1 MNAVSVVDFIGL
13 IASILAL
20 VFLIKDRYKK
30 MEKDTTITLTILLG
44 LIVFYTSINVL
55 DWTGITDFI
64 DIYEDYVR
72 ILEPIMWMF
81 FLYAF
86 LMNYQISKT
95 RETERSLRIN
105 REELKKS
112 EQRYR
117 SYMENA
123 PVGIFIIDS
132 NLHYLDVN
140 SVACQ
145 MTGYS
150 REELLQMTIQD
161 LLSLEITDDPFA
173 QLYQERQTG
182 NSPSVSSAQKEM
194 PIFKKDGS
202 EFYALLR
209 TVKLSRDTYM
219 AFCLDITKRKQME
232 KELKLTNENL
242 TIEKKLAE
250 AANQAK
256 SEFLANMSHEL
267 RTPLNGILGFT
278 NLLKDTE
285 LSSEQQS
292 YVEDVLFSS
301 HNLLNII
308 EDILDFS
315 KIEAGALVIEHT
327 QTNIQTLVENAYR
340 MMRQK
345 AENKGLKIDLFV
357 DDSIPTCVMSDP
369 YHLSQVLVN
378 LLSNAV
384 KFTEKGSISIH
395 CQQIHSTS
403 KDMTLKFA
411 VSDTGIGIKDDM
423 QTKIFEYFTQAD
435 SSITRKY
442 GGTGLGLTIV
452 DKILKMMQ
460 SQIIVD
466 SELNKGSTFS
476 FELVVQRCE
485 KVNP

>member
-1 MNAVSVVDFIGL
+1 MMNFQ
-13 IASILAL
+13 
-20 VFLIKDRYKK
+20 
-30 MEKDTTITLTILLG
+30 
-44 LIVFYTSINVL
+44 INK
-55 DWTGITDFI
+55 
-64 DIYEDYVR
+64 R
-72 ILEPIMWMF
+72 
-81 FLYAF
+81 
-86 LMNYQISKT
+86 K
-95 RETERSLRIN
+95 ETERSLRIN

-112 EQRYR
+112 EKRYR

-123 PVGIFIIDS
+123 PLGIFIADS
-132 NLHYLDVN
+132 SLSYLDVN

-150 REELLQMTIQD
+150 RDELLQMTIQD
-161 LLSLEITDDPFA
+161 LLSSKISVNPFEE
-173 QLYQERQTG
+173 LNHEHSVDKNQTVL
-182 NSPSVSSAQKEM
+182 SIQKET
-194 PIFKKDGS
+194 PLLKKDGS

-209 TVKLSRDTYM
+209 TVKLSQNTYM

-250 AANQAK
+250 ASNQAK

-278 NLLKDTE
+278 NLLKDTT
-285 LSSEQQS
+285 LSPEQQS

-327 QTNIQTLVENAYR
+327 QTNIKTLVENAYR
-340 MMRQK
+340 MTKYK
-345 AENKGLKIDLFV
+345 AGKKGLKTEIFV
-357 DDSIPTCVMSDP
+357 DDSIPSCVMTDS

-384 KFTEKGSISIH
+384 KFTEQGGIAIH
-395 CQQIHSTS
+395 CQQIRSTN
-403 KDMTLKFA
+403 KDLTLRFA
-411 VSDTGIGIKDDM
+411 VSDTGIGIKDDE

-452 DKILKMMQ
+452 DKILEMMH
-460 SQIIVD
+460 SQIRVESVI
-466 SELNKGSTFS
+466 NQGSTFS
-476 FELVVQRCE
+476 FELIVQRCTSL
-485 KVNP
+485 NP

>member
-1 MNAVSVVDFIGL
+1 
-13 IASILAL
+13 
-20 VFLIKDRYKK
+20 
-30 MEKDTTITLTILLG
+30 
-44 LIVFYTSINVL
+44 
-55 DWTGITDFI
+55 
-64 DIYEDYVR
+64 
-72 ILEPIMWMF
+72 
-81 FLYAF
+81 
-86 LMNYQISKT
+86 
-95 RETERSLRIN
+95 
-105 REELKKS
+105 
-112 EQRYR
+112 
-117 SYMENA
+117 MENA
-123 PVGIFIIDS
+123 PLGIFIADS
-132 NLHYLDVN
+132 SLSYLDVN

-150 REELLQMTIQD
+150 RDELLQMTIQD
-161 LLSLEITDDPFA
+161 LLSSKISVNPFEE
-173 QLYQERQTG
+173 LNHEHSVDKNQTVL
-182 NSPSVSSAQKEM
+182 SIQKET
-194 PIFKKDGS
+194 PLLKKDGS

-209 TVKLSRDTYM
+209 TVKLSQNTYM

-250 AANQAK
+250 ASNQAK

-278 NLLKDTE
+278 NLLKDTT
-285 LSSEQQS
+285 LSPEQQS

-327 QTNIQTLVENAYR
+327 QTNIKTLVENAYR
-340 MMRQK
+340 MTKYK
-345 AENKGLKIDLFV
+345 AGKKGLKTEIFV
-357 DDSIPTCVMSDP
+357 DDSIPSCVMTDS

-384 KFTEKGSISIH
+384 KFTEQGGIAIH
-395 CQQIHSTS
+395 CQQIRSTN
-403 KDMTLKFA
+403 KDLTLRFA
-411 VSDTGIGIKDDM
+411 VSDTGIGIKDDE

-452 DKILKMMQ
+452 DKILEMMH
-460 SQIIVD
+460 SQIRVESVI
-466 SELNKGSTFS
+466 NQGSTFS
-476 FELVVQRCE
+476 FELIVQRCTSL
-485 KVNP
+485 NP